1 MRIGKTDGILVL
13 ATTKQQT
20 LVKDLT
26 FRAGVTQQ
34 FVCIKPNDTKLMTI
48 TGTQEP
54 SGIPY
59 VVPIIESFG
68 SVRSGGERTSSNSS

>member
-1 MRIGKTDGILVL
+1 VRIHEIGGIVVL

-26 FRAGVTQQ
+26 SRAGVTPQ
-34 FVCIKPNDTKLMTI
+34 FVCIKPNDTELMTI

-54 SGIPY
+54 SRIPY